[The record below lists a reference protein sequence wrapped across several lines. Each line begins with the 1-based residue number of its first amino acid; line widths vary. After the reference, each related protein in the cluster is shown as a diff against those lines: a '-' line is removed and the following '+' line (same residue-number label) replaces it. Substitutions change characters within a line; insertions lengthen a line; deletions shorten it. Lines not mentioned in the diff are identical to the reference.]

1 MFLSESEWNE
11 ELYLRVDKCL
21 KEMDETNIEKNELQ
35 KTLKLVEAS
44 EEIMRIVENSD
55 SMSIN

>member
-1 MFLSESEWNE
+1 
-11 ELYLRVDKCL
+11 VDKCL